1 MGAGGNRRL
10 ILVCRV
16 GIEKTIMDKGKLKGH
31 ASLWVANIVW
41 GLNAPICK
49 SVLVS
54 ESNPGGVDPFAL
66 SAYRMA
72 GACLLFWTASLL
84 LPRERVSRRDMA
96 ALFFASV
103 FGIQLNQMLFLWGL
117 SLTSPIDSSIIA
129 TIVPVLTMVLATVFL
144 REPITW
150 LKSGGVA
157 LGCFGA
163 LLLVALSRHGGGQA
177 SSVMGDA
184 LCIVSAVSY
193 AVYLTAFRDTI
204 VKYSPVTTMK
214 WMFLFAAVSAAAIY
228 YRPLAGV
235 DYGALEPATW
245 GGIGYVVV
253 CSTFVSYLM
262 VPVGQR
268 FLRPTV
274 VSMYNYVQPVVAVV
288 FTVLV
293 GLDTFGPA
301 KGVAAA
307 CVFAGVWLVT
317 KSRSRAQMEAEG
329 RR

>member
-1 MGAGGNRRL
+1 
-10 ILVCRV
+10 
-16 GIEKTIMDKGKLKGH
+16 MDKGKLKGH
-31 ASLWVANIVW
+31 AALWVANVIW

-54 ESNPGGVDPFAL
+54 GENPGGVNPFAL
-66 SAYRMA
+66 SVYRMV
-72 GACLLFWTASLL
+72 GACLLFWTMSLL
-84 LPRERVSRRDMA
+84 LPRERVAPRDIVR
-96 ALFFASV
+96 LFFASV

-163 LLLVALSRHGGGQA
+163 LLLVYVSQHGAGQT
-177 SSVMGDA
+177 SSVMGDV

-204 VKYSPVTTMK
+204 VKYAPVTTMK
-214 WMFLFAAVSAAAIY
+214 WMFLFAAVVAVAVY
-228 YRPLAGV
+228 YRPLVEV
-235 DYGALEPATW
+235 DYAALAPATW

-253 CSTFVSYLM
+253 CSTFVAYLM
-262 VPVGQR
+262 VPIAQR

-274 VSMYNYVQPVVAVV
+274 VSMYNYVQPLVAVV
-288 FTVLV
+288 FTVIV
-293 GLDTFGPA
+293 GLDTFGPT
-301 KGVAAA
+301 KGIAAF

-317 KSRSRAQMEAEG
+317 QSKSRAQLEAEKK
-329 RR
+329 

>member
-1 MGAGGNRRL
+1 
-10 ILVCRV
+10 
-16 GIEKTIMDKGKLKGH
+16 MDKGKLKGH
-31 ASLWVANIVW
+31 AALWVANVIW

-49 SVLVS
+49 GVLVS
-54 ESNPGGVDPFAL
+54 DANPGGVNPFAL
-66 SAYRMA
+66 SVYRMV
-72 GACLLFWTASLL
+72 GACLLFWTASLF
-84 LPRERVSRRDMA
+84 LPRERVARRDIVR
-96 ALFFASV
+96 LFFASV

-163 LLLVALSRHGGGQA
+163 LLLVFLSRHGAGQV
-177 SSVMGDA
+177 SSVAGDA

-214 WMFLFAAVSAAAIY
+214 WMFLFAAAAAAAIY
-228 YRPLAGV
+228 YRPLAAV

-253 CSTFVSYLM
+253 CSTFVAYMM

-274 VSMYNYVQPVVAVV
+274 VSMYNYVQPVVAVI
-288 FTVLV
+288 FTVIV

-301 KGVAAA
+301 KGLAAA

-317 KSRSRAQMEAEG
+317 KSKSRAQLEAE
-329 RR
+329 RRR

>member
-1 MGAGGNRRL
+1 MER
-10 ILVCRV
+10 
-16 GIEKTIMDKGKLKGH
+16 GKLKGH
-31 ASLWVANIVW
+31 AALWVANIIW

-49 SVLVS
+49 SVLTS
-54 ESNPGGVDPFAL
+54 ADNPGGVNPFAL
-66 SAYRMA
+66 SVYRMV
-72 GACLLFWTASLL
+72 GACLLFWAVSLL
-84 LPRERVSRRDMA
+84 LPRERVAPRDI
-96 ALFFASV
+96 LRLLFASV

-129 TIVPVLTMVLATVFL
+129 TIVPVLTMILATVFL

-163 LLLVALSRHGGGQA
+163 LLLVYVSRHEAGQT
-177 SSVMGDA
+177 SSVMGDV

-193 AVYLTAFRDTI
+193 AAYLTAFRDTI
-204 VKYSPVTTMK
+204 VRYSPVTTMK
-214 WMFLFAAVSAAAIY
+214 WMFLFAALVAVGIY
-228 YRPLAGV
+228 YRPLVEV
-235 DYGALEPATW
+235 DYAALTSATW

-293 GLDTFGPA
+293 GLDSFGFS
-301 KGVAAA
+301 KCLAAL

-317 KSRSRAQMEAEG
+317 KSKSRAQLESEKKG
-329 RR
+329 V

>member
-1 MGAGGNRRL
+1 
-10 ILVCRV
+10 
-16 GIEKTIMDKGKLKGH
+16 MDKGKLKGH
-31 ASLWVANIVW
+31 AALWVANIVW

-54 ESNPGGVDPFAL
+54 ETNPGGVDPFAL
-66 SAYRMA
+66 SAYRMV
-72 GACLLFWTASLL
+72 GACLLFWTASLF